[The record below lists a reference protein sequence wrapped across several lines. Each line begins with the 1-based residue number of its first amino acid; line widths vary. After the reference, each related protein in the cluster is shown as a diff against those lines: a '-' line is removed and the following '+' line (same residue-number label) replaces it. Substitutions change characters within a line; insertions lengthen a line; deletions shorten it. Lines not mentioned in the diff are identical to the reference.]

1 MQTRPFHAKSALST
15 KETTFG
21 VGFKLRRPR
30 AKQQSPRARGS
41 PHPPC
46 SCGERRARG
55 EIGMRCVPVQRR
67 FGAEVCSRA
76 KFPFAECSF
85 QKRVLCRYGNRTS
98 VVPSLAGSGWVAGAC
113 ANKAFSC
120 QISLLREGE
129 HVWCWVQ
136 AAETNSQA
144 AVPTEKRQPRPSLA
158 L

>member
-1 MQTRPFHAKSALST
+1 MQTKPFHAKSTFSP
-15 KETTFG
+15 KGNIFG
-21 VGFKLRRPR
+21 VGLKLQSPP
-30 AKQQSPRARGS
+30 AKQQCYGARGS

-55 EIGMRCVPVQRR
+55 EIGKRCVPVQRR